1 MCGAEQQPPIIAR
14 GVLLDIAALHGVD
27 ILPASYGIGAQDLR
41 DAAKQQG
48 VELRP
53 GDVVLIRTGQMTLW
67 PDAAFSDNEPGLT
80 RDGAEFLA
88 LSGAIVVGADNIA
101 LEQLPAN
108 EEGNWLPVHTYL
120 MAEAGIAIMEVVDLQ
135 TLSDEKMYEFCFIGA
150 CLRLRG
156 ATGAPMRPMAMPF
169 RSR

>member
-88 LSGAIVVGADNIA
+88 LSGAIVVGADNS
-101 LEQLPAN
+101 P
-108 EEGNWLPVHTYL
+108 WSSSP
-120 MAEAGIAIMEVVDLQ
+120 
-135 TLSDEKMYEFCFIGA
+135 
-150 CLRLRG
+150 RPRRG
-156 ATGAPMRPMAMPF
+156 TGCRCTPT
-169 RSR
+169 